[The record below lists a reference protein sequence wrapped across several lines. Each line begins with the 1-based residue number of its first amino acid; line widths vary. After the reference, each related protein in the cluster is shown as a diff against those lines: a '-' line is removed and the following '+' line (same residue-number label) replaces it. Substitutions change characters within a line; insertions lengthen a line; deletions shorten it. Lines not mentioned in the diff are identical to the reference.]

1 MARSFGGGR
10 SGGGRSFGG
19 GGGRSFGGGGR
30 SFGGSRSG
38 RSFGGG
44 SGRSFGGTPPAGR
57 PATGGFFHR
66 RIPRTRTV
74 FVPIGRWGG
83 SGGSGGSGGDG
94 GGHSS
99 FLGCVS
105 ALVGLVIFFFIVSF
119 LLNSL
124 GNSSSVIPSTVK
136 REPLPEGSVVETGYF
151 TDELGWISDS
161 SALTAGMEQ
170 FYRETGVQPYLYL
183 FDNFAGNY
191 NPSDAQVE
199 AFAYSVYDRLFE
211 DEAHLLVLFW
221 EYGNQH
227 EAWYLAGTQARAVI
241 DTEAGDILIDN
252 IERYYY
258 DRSLNEEIFFSKAFS
273 DTAQRIMKVTT
284 SPLTVIGISIAV
296 VAVLVILFT
305 WWKRAKEEK
314 CREQERMKEILETP
328 LESFGDLETEEI
340 AKKYESSPP
349 AADRSAEGGE
359 APKKPDAP
367 STHDTTQQNPGGE
380 SSPPSSR

>member
-83 SGGSGGSGGDG
+83 SGGGGGSGGDG

-183 FDNFAGNY
+183 FDNIDGNY

-227 EAWYLAGTQARAVI
+227 EAWYLAGTQASAVI

-258 DRSLNEEIFFSKAFS
+258 DRSPNEETFFSKAFS

-314 CREQERMKEILETP
+314 RREQERMKEILETP

>member
-83 SGGSGGSGGDG
+83 SGGSGGNGGDG

-183 FDNFAGNY
+183 FDNIDGNY
-191 NPSDAQVE
+191 NPSDAQFE

-227 EAWYLAGTQARAVI
+227 EAWHLAGTQASAVI

-258 DRSLNEEIFFSKAFS
+258 DRSLNEETVFSKAFS

-305 WWKRAKEEK
+305 WWKRTKEEK
-314 CREQERMKEILETP
+314 RREQERMKEILETP

>member
-1 MARSFGGGR
+1 MACSFGGGR

-183 FDNFAGNY
+183 FDNIDGNY

-199 AFAYSVYDRLFE
+199 AFAHSVYDRLFE

-227 EAWYLAGTQARAVI
+227 ETWYLPGTQASAVI

-258 DRSLNEEIFFSKAFS
+258 DRSLNEETFFSKAFS

-314 CREQERMKEILETP
+314 RREQERMKEILETP

>member
-1 MARSFGGGR
+1 MLGVLIVISSILSLAFSCAGTKID
-10 SGGGRSFGG
+10 
-19 GGGRSFGGGGR
+19 
-30 SFGGSRSG
+30 
-38 RSFGGG
+38 
-44 SGRSFGGTPPAGR
+44 GTP
-57 PATGGFFHR
+57 
-66 RIPRTRTV
+66 
-74 FVPIGRWGG
+74 
-83 SGGSGGSGGDG
+83 
-94 GGHSS
+94 
-99 FLGCVS
+99 
-105 ALVGLVIFFFIVSF
+105 LVE
-119 LLNSL
+119 
-124 GNSSSVIPSTVK
+124 
-136 REPLPEGSVVETGYF
+136 REPLAASAVVQTGYF

-183 FDNFAGNY
+183 FDNIDGNY

-199 AFAYSVYDRLFE
+199 AFAYSLYDRLFE

-227 EAWYLAGTQARAVI
+227 EAWYLAGTQASAVI

-258 DRSLNEEIFFSKAFS
+258 DRSLNEETFFSKAFS

-314 CREQERMKEILETP
+314 RREQERMKEILETP

>member
-1 MARSFGGGR
+1 MAAGAASAEAADAASAEAADAASAAAEAGAALAAAVGAASAALPRQAGPQRAAFSTEGFPEPVRSL
-10 SGGGRSFGG
+10 SPS
-19 GGGRSFGGGGR
+19 
-30 SFGGSRSG
+30 
-38 RSFGGG
+38 
-44 SGRSFGGTPPAGR
+44 
-57 PATGGFFHR
+57 
-66 RIPRTRTV
+66 
-74 FVPIGRWGG
+74 
-83 SGGSGGSGGDG
+83 GDG
-94 GGHSS
+94 AARAEAAEVAATEAGHSS

-124 GNSSSVIPSTVK
+124 GNSSSVIPSSVK

-183 FDNFAGNY
+183 FDNIDGNY

-199 AFAYSVYDRLFE
+199 AFAYSVYDQLFE

-227 EAWYLAGTQARAVI
+227 EAWYLPGTQARAVI

-314 CREQERMKEILETP
+314 RREQERMKEILETP

>member
-10 SGGGRSFGG
+10 S

-44 SGRSFGGTPPAGR
+44 SGRSFGGSSPAGR
-57 PATGGFFHR
+57 PATGGFFHGGA
-66 RIPRTRTV
+66 PRTRTV

-83 SGGSGGSGGDG
+83 SGGGGGSNGGSGGQ
-94 GGHSS
+94 SS
-99 FLGCVS
+99 CSGCFGT
-105 ALVGLVIFFFIVSF
+105 LIGLVVFLFIVSF
-119 LLNSL
+119 FLNSL
-124 GNSSSVIPSTVK
+124 GNSSSISPSTVK
-136 REPLPEGSVVETGYF
+136 REPLPEGSVIETGYF

-183 FDNFAGNY
+183 FDNIDGNY
-191 NPSDAQVE
+191 NPTDEQVE
-199 AFAYSVYDRLFE
+199 AFAHSVYDRLFE

-227 EAWYLAGTQARAVI
+227 QTWYLPGTQASAVI
-241 DTEAGDILIDN
+241 DTEAGNILIDN

-258 DRSLNEEIFFSKAFS
+258 DRSLNEETFFSKAFS

-314 CREQERMKEILETP
+314 RREQERMKEILETP

-349 AADRSAEGGE
+349 TADRSVEGGE

-367 STHDTTQQNPGGE
+367 STPDTTQQNPGGE

>member
-10 SGGGRSFGG
+10 SGGGRGGGG

-44 SGRSFGGTPPAGR
+44 SGRSFGGSSPAGR

-66 RIPRTRTV
+66 RIPRTRTL

-83 SGGSGGSGGDG
+83 SGGGGGSGGDG

-170 FYRETGVQPYLYL
+170 FYREAV
-183 FDNFAGNY
+183 AH
-191 NPSDAQVE
+191 
-199 AFAYSVYDRLFE
+199 SVYDQLFD

-227 EAWYLAGTQARAVI
+227 EAWYLAGTQASAVI

-252 IERYYY
+252 IERYHY
-258 DRSLNEEIFFSKAFS
+258 DRSLNEETFFSKAFS

-314 CREQERMKEILETP
+314 RREQERMKEILETP

>member
-183 FDNFAGNY
+183 FDNIDGNY
-191 NPSDAQVE
+191 NPSGAQVE
-199 AFAYSVYDRLFE
+199 AFAHSVYDQLFE

-227 EAWYLAGTQARAVI
+227 EAWYLPGTQASAVI

-258 DRSLNEEIFFSKAFS
+258 DRSLNEETFFSKAFS

-314 CREQERMKEILETP
+314 RREQERMKEILETP

>member
-183 FDNFAGNY
+183 FDNIDGNY
-191 NPSDAQVE
+191 NPSGAQFE
-199 AFAYSVYDRLFE
+199 AFAHSVYDRLFE

-227 EAWYLAGTQARAVI
+227 EAWCLPGTQASAVI

-314 CREQERMKEILETP
+314 RREQERMKEILETP

>member
-183 FDNFAGNY
+183 FDNIDGNY

-199 AFAYSVYDRLFE
+199 AFAHSVYDRLFE

-227 EAWYLAGTQARAVI
+227 QTWYLPGTQASAVI

-258 DRSLNEEIFFSKAFS
+258 DRSLNEETFFSKAFS

-314 CREQERMKEILETP
+314 RREQERMKEILETP